1 MKLKIT
7 ILSLSLFFVFLP
19 QTKSKGANIRL
30 EDTEEIKFIKEDP
43 FNIDYVKLY
52 DHLLKSGVKF
62 PEIAFA
68 QAVLESSHFTSPLFE
83 RANNLFGMQY
93 PIKRETTAISSTNGY
108 SKYENWR
115 ESVNDYK
122 LWQEFLFNRRG
133 ELSKTEYFAY
143 LQKWYAEDKRYL
155 TKVKNKIKEFSFI
168 FGG

>member
-7 ILSLSLFFVFLP
+7 ISSLLLFFIFLP
-19 QTKSKGANIRL
+19 QIKSKGMNKSL
-30 EDTEEIKFIKEDP
+30 KDNKQIKWIKDP

-52 DHLLKSGVKF
+52 DHLIRSGVKF
-62 PEIAFA
+62 PDIAFA

-108 SKYENWR
+108 SKYENWQ

-122 LWQEFLFNRRG
+122 LWQEFVFDRRG
-133 ELSKTEYFAY
+133 DLTKTEYLAY
-143 LQKWYAEDKRYL
+143 LQKWYAEDKRYV

-168 FGG
+168 FGS

>member
-1 MKLKIT
+1 MRSKIT
-7 ILSLSLFFVFLP
+7 ILSLLLFFTFLP
-19 QTKSKGANIRL
+19 QIKSKVVNDELSQPKVSLVISYLGLYEQI
-30 EDTEEIKFIKEDP
+30 IKA
-43 FNIDYVKLY
+43 
-52 DHLLKSGVKF
+52 GVKF

-108 SKYENWR
+108 SKYENWQ

-122 LWQEFLFNRRG
+122 LWQEFVFDRRG
-133 ELSKTEYFAY
+133 DLTKTEYLAY
-143 LQKWYAEDKRYL
+143 LQKWYAEDKRYV

-168 FGG
+168 FGS